1 MFTSEICMPSEN
13 FVPMLSVSGLNVF
26 HANLQVVWDLSFHVN
41 KGELVTMIGPNG
53 AGKTTTVETI
63 VGPNRNATGSILLE
77 GECILGSHPY
87 DLFRK
92 GLALV
97 REKREIFPAMPV
109 IENLLLGGTGNL
121 NTKKSLDRIFRLFPV
136 LQERKQ
142 QMAGTLSGGEQQM
155 LAIGRSL
162 MSEPRLLILDEP
174 STGLSPILTGQ
185 VFRSLEQLGRE
196 GMTILLLEQ
205 NVRNALAMC
214 DRGYVLENG
223 RIVQEG
229 RSKELLHDPR
239 IQKAYLG
246 F

>member
-1 MFTSEICMPSEN
+1 
-13 FVPMLSVSGLNVF
+13 MLTVSGLSVF
-26 HANLQVVWDLSFHVN
+26 HANLQVVWDISFHVD

-63 VGPNRNATGSILLE
+63 AGLNRTATGSILFN
-77 GECILGSHPY
+77 GENILGSRPY
-87 DLFRK
+87 DLFRN

-97 REKREIFPAMPV
+97 PEKREIFPAMPV
-109 IENLLLGGTGNL
+109 IENLYLGGTGNPDPE
-121 NTKKSLDRIFRLFPV
+121 KSLDRIFRLFPI
-136 LQERKQ
+136 LKERER

-155 LAIGRSL
+155 LAIGRAL

-174 STGLSPILTGQ
+174 STGLSPLLTGQ

-214 DRGYVLENG
+214 NRGYVLENG

>member
-1 MFTSEICMPSEN
+1 
-13 FVPMLSVSGLNVF
+13 MLKISGLNVF
-26 HANLQVVWDLSFHVN
+26 HSNLQVVWDLSFHVN

-63 VGPNRNATGSILLE
+63 IGLNRNANGSILFD
-77 GECILGSHPY
+77 GESVLGHHPY

-97 REKREIFPAMPV
+97 PEKREIFPSMPV

-155 LAIGRSL
+155 LAIGRAL

-174 STGLSPILTGQ
+174 STGLSPLLVGQ

-214 DRGYVLENG
+214 NRGYVLENG

-229 RSKELLHDPR
+229 KSKELLHDPR

>member
-1 MFTSEICMPSEN
+1 
-13 FVPMLSVSGLNVF
+13 MLTVSGLNIF
-26 HANLQVVWDLSFHVN
+26 HGNLQVVWDLSFRVD

-63 VGPNRNATGSILLE
+63 VGLNRKATGLITFD
-77 GECILGSHPY
+77 GENILGRHPY
-87 DLFRK
+87 DLFQK

-97 REKREIFPAMPV
+97 PERREIFPTMPV
-109 IENLLLGGTGNL
+109 IENLLLGGTS
-121 NTKKSLDRIFRLFPV
+121 NTDPDKTLAHIYRLFPI
-136 LQERKQ
+136 LLERQ
-142 QMAGTLSGGEQQM
+142 RQMAGTLSGGEQQM
-155 LAIGRSL
+155 LAIGRAL

-174 STGLSPILTGQ
+174 STGLSPLLTGQ
-185 VFRSLEQLGRE
+185 VFRALEQLGRE

-214 DRGYVLENG
+214 NRGYVLENG

-229 RSKELLHDPR
+229 RSKELLHDLR

>member
-1 MFTSEICMPSEN
+1 
-13 FVPMLSVSGLNVF
+13 MLKVEGLNVF
-26 HANLQVVWDLSFHVN
+26 HANLQVVWDLTFRVN

-63 VGPNRNATGSILLE
+63 VGLNRNATGSILFDDE
-77 GECILGSHPY
+77 SILGRSP
-87 DLFRK
+87 DQLFRK

-97 REKREIFPAMPV
+97 PEKREIFPTMPV
-109 IENLLLGGTGNL
+109 IENLHLGGTANPGRDKAL
-121 NTKKSLDRIFRLFPV
+121 ERIFRLFPV
-136 LQERKQ
+136 LKERER

-155 LAIGRSL
+155 LAIGRAL
-162 MSEPRLLILDEP
+162 MSDPRLLILDEP
-174 STGLSPILTGQ
+174 STGLSPLLTGQ
-185 VFRSLEQLGRE
+185 VFRALEQLGRE
-196 GMTILLLEQ
+196 GMTVLLLEQ

-214 DRGYVLENG
+214 NRGYVLENG

-229 RSKELLHDPR
+229 KSKELLHDPR

>member
-1 MFTSEICMPSEN
+1 
-13 FVPMLSVSGLNVF
+13 MLNVEGLNVF
-26 HANLQVVWDLSFHVN
+26 HSSLQVVWDLSFHVD

-63 VGPNRNATGSILLE
+63 VGLNRHATGSILFD
-77 GECILGSHPY
+77 GGNILGKTPY
-87 DLFRK
+87 ELFSR

-97 REKREIFPAMPV
+97 PEKREIFPAMPV
-109 IENLLLGGTGNL
+109 IENLRLGGVGNDGREKAL
-121 NTKKSLDRIFRLFPV
+121 ERIFRLFPV
-136 LQERKQ
+136 LKERERQ
-142 QMAGTLSGGEQQM
+142 LAGTLSGGEQQM
-155 LAIGRSL
+155 LAIGRAL
-162 MSEPRLLILDEP
+162 MSDPRLLILDEP
-174 STGLSPILTGQ
+174 STGLSPLLTGQ
-185 VFRSLEQLGRE
+185 VFRALEQLGRE

-214 DRGYVLENG
+214 NRGYVLENG

-229 RSKELLHDPR
+229 KSKELLHDPR

>member
-1 MFTSEICMPSEN
+1 
-13 FVPMLSVSGLNVF
+13 MLTVSGLNVF
-26 HANLQVVWDLSFHVN
+26 HSNLQVVWDLSFRVD

-63 VGPNRNATGSILLE
+63 IGLNRNATGAILFDGESIL
-77 GECILGSHPY
+77 GHHPY

-97 REKREIFPAMPV
+97 PEKREIFPAMPV
-109 IENLLLGGTGNL
+109 IENLLLGGTGNPD
-121 NTKKSLDRIFRLFPV
+121 TGKSLDRIFRLFPV
-136 LQERKQ
+136 LHEREK

-155 LAIGRSL
+155 LAIGRAL

-174 STGLSPILTGQ
+174 STGLSPLLTGQ

-214 DRGYVLENG
+214 NRGYVLENG

-229 RSKELLHDPR
+229 KSKALLHDPR

>member
-1 MFTSEICMPSEN
+1 
-13 FVPMLSVSGLNVF
+13 MLKVEGLNVF
-26 HANLQVVWDLSFHVN
+26 HGNLQVVWDLSFHVDR
-41 KGELVTMIGPNG
+41 GELVTMIGPNG

-63 VGPNRNATGSILLE
+63 VGLNRTATGSILFD
-77 GECILGSHPY
+77 GENILGTHPY

-97 REKREIFPAMPV
+97 PEKREIFPAMPV
-109 IENLLLGGTGNL
+109 IENLLLGGTGNPQRD
-121 NTKKSLDRIFRLFPV
+121 KSLDRIYRLFPV
-136 LQERKQ
+136 LRERERQ
-142 QMAGTLSGGEQQM
+142 LAGTLSGGEQQM
-155 LAIGRSL
+155 LAIGRAL

-174 STGLSPILTGQ
+174 STGLSPLLTGQ
-185 VFRSLEQLGRE
+185 VFRSLDQLGRE

-214 DRGYVLENG
+214 NRGYVLENG

-229 RSKELLHDPR
+229 KAKALLHDPR

>member
-1 MFTSEICMPSEN
+1 
-13 FVPMLSVSGLNVF
+13 MLTVSGLSVF
-26 HANLQVVWDLSFHVN
+26 HSNLQVVWDISFHVS

-63 VGPNRNATGSILLE
+63 AGINRNASGSVIFD
-77 GECILGSHPY
+77 GESILGSHPY

-97 REKREIFPAMPV
+97 PEKREIFPNMPV
-109 IENLLLGGTGNL
+109 VENLFLGGSANQDPE
-121 NTKKSLDRIFRLFPV
+121 KALDRIYRLFPV
-136 LQERKQ
+136 LSERQQ

-155 LAIGRSL
+155 LAIGRAL
-162 MSEPRLLILDEP
+162 MSGPRLLILDEP
-174 STGLSPILTGQ
+174 STGLSPLLTGQ

-214 DRGYVLENG
+214 NRGYVLENG

-229 RSKELLHDPR
+229 RSKALLHDPR

>member
-1 MFTSEICMPSEN
+1 MLNVEG
-13 FVPMLSVSGLNVF
+13 LSVF
-26 HANLQVVWDLSFHVN
+26 HSNLQVVWDISFHVN

-63 VGPNRNATGSILLE
+63 IGLNRAATGSILFD
-77 GECILGSHPY
+77 GENIRGKSPNE
-87 DLFRK
+87 LFCR

-97 REKREIFPAMPV
+97 PEKREIFPAMPV
-109 IENLLLGGTGNL
+109 TENLRLGGVGNSGW
-121 NTKKSLDRIFRLFPV
+121 KKALERIYRLFPV
-136 LQERKQ
+136 LQERERQ
-142 QMAGTLSGGEQQM
+142 LAGTLSGGEQQM
-155 LAIGRSL
+155 LAIGRAL
-162 MSEPRLLILDEP
+162 MSDPRLLILDEP
-174 STGLSPILTGQ
+174 STGLSPLLTGQ
-185 VFRSLEQLGRE
+185 VFRALEQLGRE

-214 DRGYVLENG
+214 NRGYVLENG

-229 RSKELLHDPR
+229 KSKELLHDPR

>member
-1 MFTSEICMPSEN
+1 
-13 FVPMLSVSGLNVF
+13 MLTVSGLNIF
-26 HANLQVVWDLSFHVN
+26 HGNLQVVWDLSFQVN

-63 VGPNRNATGSILLE
+63 IGLNRKAHGSILFD
-77 GECILGSHPY
+77 GESILGHHPY

-97 REKREIFPAMPV
+97 PEKREIFPNLPV
-109 IENLLLGGTGNL
+109 IENLLLGGTGNSDPD
-121 NTKKSLDRIFRLFPV
+121 KSLDRIFRLFPI
-136 LQERKQ
+136 LRERQ
-142 QMAGTLSGGEQQM
+142 RQMAGTLSGGEQQM
-155 LAIGRSL
+155 LAIGRAL

-229 RSKELLHDPR
+229 RSKEIMHDPR

>member
-1 MFTSEICMPSEN
+1 MLEI
-13 FVPMLSVSGLNVF
+13 SGLNIY
-26 HANLQVVWDLSFHVN
+26 HGNIQVVWDLSLSVSE
-41 KGELVTMIGPNG
+41 GEMVTLIGPNG
-53 AGKTTTVETI
+53 SGKTTTVETI
-63 VGPNRNATGSILLE
+63 AGLNKNGRGTIRFNKEDIFGMK
-77 GECILGSHPY
+77 PY
-87 DLFRK
+87 EIFKK

-97 REKREIFPAMPV
+97 PEKREIFPKMPV
-109 IENLLLGGTGNL
+109 LENLMLGAGDRTGW
-121 NTKKSLDRIFRLFPV
+121 KDSLHHVFTLFPI
-136 LQERKQ
+136 LQEREQ

-155 LAIGRSL
+155 VVIGRAL
-162 MSEPRLLILDEP
+162 MSDPKLLILDEP

-185 VFRSLEQLGRE
+185 VFRSFEQLGRE

-214 DRGYVLENG
+214 NRGYVLENG

-229 RSKELLHDPR
+229 PSKELIHDPR

>member
-1 MFTSEICMPSEN
+1 
-13 FVPMLSVSGLNVF
+13 MLKVSGLNVF
-26 HANLQVVWDLSFHVN
+26 HSNLQVVWDLSFHVN

-63 VGPNRNATGSILLE
+63 VCLNRNATGSILFD
-77 GECILGSHPY
+77 GENVLGHHPY

-97 REKREIFPAMPV
+97 PEKREIFPAMPV
-109 IENLLLGGTGNL
+109 IENLLLGGTGNP

-155 LAIGRSL
+155 LAIARAL

-214 DRGYVLENG
+214 NRGYVLENG

-229 RSKELLHDPR
+229 KSKELLHDPR

>member
-1 MFTSEICMPSEN
+1 MGESE
-13 FVPMLSVSGLNVF
+13 VMLTVSGLCVF
-26 HANLQVVWDLSFHVN
+26 HSNLQVVWDLSFHVN

-63 VGPNRNATGSILLE
+63 AGLNRNATGSILFN
-77 GECILGSHPY
+77 GENILGGHPY
-87 DLFRK
+87 DLFKK

-97 REKREIFPAMPV
+97 PEKREIFPAMPV
-109 IENLLLGGTGNL
+109 IENLLLGGTGNA
-121 NTKKSLDRIFRLFPV
+121 NPEKSLDRIFRLFPI
-136 LQERKQ
+136 LQERRR

-155 LAIGRSL
+155 LAIGRAL

-185 VFRSLEQLGRE
+185 VFQSLEQLGRE

-214 DRGYVLENG
+214 NRGYVLENG

>member
-1 MFTSEICMPSEN
+1 
-13 FVPMLSVSGLNVF
+13 MLNVSGLNVF

-63 VGPNRNATGSILLE
+63 IGLNRNATGSILFD
-77 GECILGSHPY
+77 GESILGRHPY

-97 REKREIFPAMPV
+97 PEKREIFPAMHV
-109 IENLLLGGTGNL
+109 IENLLLGGTQNPHRE
-121 NTKKSLDRIFRLFPV
+121 KSLERIYRLFPI
-136 LQERKQ
+136 LKEREQ
-142 QMAGTLSGGEQQM
+142 QAAGTLSGGEQQM
-155 LAIGRSL
+155 LAIGRAL
-162 MSEPRLLILDEP
+162 MSEPRLLVLDEP
-174 STGLSPILTGQ
+174 STGLSPLLTGQ

-214 DRGYVLENG
+214 NRGYVLENG

-229 RSKELLHDPR
+229 KSKELLHDPR